1 MSLKPRFLYSHLDF
15 FQDNLGAFSEEHG
28 EIFHQAIQQIE
39 KQSRHW
45 DSAMMGDY
53 MWSLIREDTYDH
65 KRKVCSTVNFWR
77 SYFIEKVRFDVF
89 KTYDQQN
96 AVLIMILMFK
106 QTLQKISA
114 SWNLLYEQYQKIYI
128 EWAVQFQSDK

>member
-28 EIFHQAIQQIE
+28 EIFRQAIQQIE
-39 KQSRHW
+39 KRYQSRHW

-89 KTYDQQN
+89 KT
-96 AVLIMILMFK
+96 MINKM
-106 QTLQKISA
+106 
-114 SWNLLYEQYQKIYI
+114 
-128 EWAVQFQSDK
+128 QF